1 MLTEHKLEIL
11 TVSIEE
17 KETKTEAGKVV
28 GMGLGFLE
36 TELRE

>member
-28 GMGLGFLE
+28 ENDEDLWGEKFVS
-36 TELRE
+36 